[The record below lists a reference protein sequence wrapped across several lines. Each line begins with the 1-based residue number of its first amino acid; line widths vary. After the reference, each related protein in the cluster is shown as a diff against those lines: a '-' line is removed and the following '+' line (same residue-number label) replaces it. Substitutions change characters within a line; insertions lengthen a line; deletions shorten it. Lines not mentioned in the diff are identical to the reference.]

1 MVMGLDGAGG
11 EDGGG
16 EEGES
21 VEEGDQM
28 CQRIGDFGPWQV
40 GFME

>member
-16 EEGES
+16 EESGEG
-21 VEEGDQM
+21 GDQM